1 MSIDESS
8 ARTVCGDSMPAE
20 WMTHHDEAR
29 AGDQMV
35 RGDMSLFP
43 AQVTGPEVLLTAVG
57 SAMAMGQRK
66 IHEL

>member
-1 MSIDESS
+1 
-8 ARTVCGDSMPAE
+8 
-20 WMTHHDEAR
+20 MTRPWQETKWW
-29 AGDQMV
+29 G
-35 RGDMSLFP
+35 GDMSLFP